1 MYVLYALQIIA
12 FQFRFLIT
20 CTGNSGNSRTR
31 SYRAHS
37 LNNQTSQKQTET
49 AGNALISIKQ
59 DYAVYNERKVAGV
72 LLSRKK

>member
-59 DYAVYNERKVAGV
+59 DYAVYNERKVTGV